1 MFYNDLKKYILDGN
15 ADEFLK
21 STICFDDV
29 SKERE
34 RYLSLLER
42 AYNLFGDGDYHF
54 VSSPGRTEVG
64 GNHTDHQHGHCLT
77 AALNIDDVCVYK
89 KNDTNTV
96 NYYYDDEER
105 HVDLSDLSKHDDEHE
120 SSTSLIRGI
129 AYKIKEMGYDI
140 GGIDGV
146 CDAKVLVGSGISS
159 SACFEVMLAEMFN
172 YLYCEGKISDVDRA
186 IIGRFA
192 EREYFGKGSG
202 LMDQA
207 TISVGGFVS
216 FDFFDDQKPVIK
228 NYEFSFEDYNHDLVL
243 VNVKGSHAGL
253 SNEYSAVPGEIR
265 DVAHEL
271 GVDYLADTNYENLVS
286 NIPAIREK
294 IDNDR
299 GILRSIHFFRE
310 NKRAIEEA
318 DAVKEKD
325 INKLLKL
332 MKGSGHSSFMYLQN
346 VYPASRPQSQ
356 PLALALAL
364 TAEFL
369 GDEGA
374 YRVHGGGFGGTIQV
388 ILPKEKK
395 EDYKKLMEP
404 IFGDD
409 SLVFVKVRSFG
420 TKTLF

>member
-1 MFYNDLKKYILDGN
+1 MLYNELKKYILDGK
-15 ADEFLK
+15 ADEVLK
-21 STICFDDV
+21 TTICSDDV
-29 SKERE
+29 SEERN
-34 RYLSLLER
+34 RYLTLLDR

-77 AALNIDDVCVYK
+77 AALNIDDVCVFK

-105 HVDLSDLSKHDDEHE
+105 HIDLNDLSKHEDEE
-120 SSTSLIRGI
+120 ETSNSLIRGI
-129 AYKIKEMGYDI
+129 AYKINEMGYTI
-140 GGIDGV
+140 GGVDGV

-172 YLYCEGKISDVDRA
+172 YLYCEEKISAVDRA

-216 FDFFDDQKPVIK
+216 FDFFDDQKPVI
-228 NYEFSFEDYNHDLVL
+228 NSYDFSFEDYNYDLVL

-253 SNEYSAVPGEIR
+253 SNEYSAIPGEIK

-271 GVDYLADTNYENLVS
+271 GVEYLADTNYEKLVD
-286 NIPAIREK
+286 NIPMIREK
-294 IDNDR
+294 IENDR
-299 GILRSIHFFRE
+299 GVLRSIHFFRE
-310 NKRAIEEA
+310 DKRAVQEA
-318 DAVKEKD
+318 LAVKEKD
-325 INKLLKL
+325 INKLLNL

-346 VYPASRPQSQ
+346 VYPASRPQAQ
-356 PLALALAL
+356 PLAIALAL

-369 GDEGA
+369 GEQGA

-388 ILPKEKK
+388 ILPKDKK
-395 EDYKKLMEP
+395 EEYKKLMQP
-404 IFGDD
+404 IFGSD